1 MSEVQKLTAAEV
13 AGRKAGEKLAMVAA
27 YDVLTARLA
36 EMAGVDMLLVGDSLG
51 SVVLGYESTVPV
63 TMEEILHHTRAV
75 VRGARRAHVVAD
87 MPFLSFQVDDADAIR
102 NAGRLLKEGGAD
114 SVKVEGGLAMADRV
128 RAIVRA
134 GIPVMGHVGLTPQSA
149 GILGGLKVQGNSP
162 AAARALLDDALAVA
176 AAGVF
181 ALVIEAVPAALAE
194 EITRR
199 VPVPTIGIGAGAGC
213 DGQVLVAADLL
224 GLEDRIA
231 PRFVK
236 RYAELGAATR
246 DAFQRYV
253 AEVRDGS
260 FPGPEHAYG
269 TKPEVLASL
278 RGDAD
283 TTVHD

>member
-1 MSEVQKLTAAEV
+1 
-13 AGRKAGEKLAMVAA
+13 
-27 YDVLTARLA
+27 
-36 EMAGVDMLLVGDSLG
+36 
-51 SVVLGYESTVPV
+51 
-63 TMEEILHHTRAV
+63 
-75 VRGARRAHVVAD
+75 
-87 MPFLSFQVDDADAIR
+87 MPFLSFQVDDAEAIR

-114 SVKVEGGLAMADRV
+114 SVKVEGGAALADRV

-149 GILGGLKVQGNSP
+149 GGLGGLKVQGNSP
-162 AAARALLDDALAVA
+162 EAARALLDDALAVA
-176 AAGVF
+176 AAGVY

-236 RYAELGAATR
+236 RYAELGAATL

-253 AEVRDGS
+253 ADVRDGT
-260 FPGPEHAYG
+260 FPGPEHSYG
-269 TKPEVLASL
+269 TKPEVLAAL
-278 RGDAD
+278 RGDTD